1 MTKINKIA
9 FEDVISSLD
18 LDTTIHPRSLTAEYI
33 LQYVRARRNSFDS
46 NVETLHWI
54 VDNKAEALEFH
65 VKEGFRMNGVPLQN
79 VTLKD
84 NILVACINRNGKII
98 LPRGQDVMQTGDTV
112 VIVTTRRGL
121 NDIND
126 ILR

>member
-1 MTKINKIA
+1 MILSLYARKAGVRKIVTKINKIA

-84 NILVACINRNGKII
+84 NILVA
-98 LPRGQDVMQTGDTV
+98 
-112 VIVTTRRGL
+112 
-121 NDIND
+121 
-126 ILR
+126 